1 MLNRRFDTPEDL
13 PGRQPVAWRRS
24 GAAPALA
31 VAAGACWPP
40 LATLIFWPPHNWRPG
55 LDMDWR
61 LVLFVIGL
69 AALPVGLT
77 ALRRERQAT
86 GRPDTRMGIVW
97 RFMLYGGLLAAA
109 LQTAMTLILVVL
121 GWFEAGDFFQAI
133 GATETKLLIYGLGG
147 LPIAVIVGVSYA
159 LWAGLCVAFIAFMPR
174 PPAVKDRLGLIDRD
188 REPADPMSAA
198 PDGPRRRY

>member
-13 PGRQPVAWRRS
+13 PGRAPVTWRPS
-24 GAAPALA
+24 GAAPAVA

-40 LATLIFWPPHNWRPG
+40 LLTLVFWPPHNWTPG

-61 LVLFVIGL
+61 LVLFL
-69 AALPVGLT
+69 VGLIAIPFGIG
-77 ALRRERQAT
+77 ALRRERQRT

-97 RFMLYGGLLAAA
+97 RFMLYGGLLAAV

-121 GWFEAGDFFQAI
+121 GWIEAGDFVQAI

-188 REPADPMSAA
+188 REPVEA
-198 PDGPRRRY
+198 PATLDGPRRRY